1 MIRINLL
8 KTFLTVEHTD
18 GFSLPE
24 DEKRQLIIDFAKR
37 MVLLIVGP
45 LALYFYEGTKLPL
58 LQQQITEVNSKIT
71 DLKQFNDKKKNLAE
85 EIRRFEEDQ
94 KRLSGQMAFMRT
106 ISTEKV
112 NELNLFLYLQENTPE
127 SVWIN
132 KIELKDADLALNA
145 ESDVPTDINKF
156 IDRLATAQLLTGV
169 SPTNQETKFDT
180 VAPGVTTTV
189 FNVKA
194 RFSATAVPQ

>member
-1 MIRINLL
+1 MIKINLL
-8 KTFLTVEHTD
+8 KTFLAVEHTD

-24 DEKRQLIIDFAKR
+24 DEKKQITIDFIKR
-37 MVLLIVGP
+37 VVLLVLAP
-45 LALYFYEGTKLPL
+45 LALYFYEGTKLPQ
-58 LQQQITEVNSKIT
+58 LQQQIAEINSKIA
-71 DLKQFNDKKKNLAE
+71 DLKQFNEKKKNLAE
-85 EIRRFEEDQ
+85 EIKKYEEDQ
-94 KRLSGQMAFMRT
+94 KKLNGQMGFMRM

-132 KIELKDADLALNA
+132 RIELKGSDLTLNA

-180 VAPGVTTTV
+180 IAPGVSTTI

-194 RFSATAVPQ
+194 SFAVGNPTQ